1 MRRSSCKC
9 AVSEKQAPFGDTA
22 AARGQN
28 AAASQRERDRPDR
41 TAATLPRHASSGKY
55 RLRQKAIPFR
65 VQHVRRTPARC
76 SHRRPPHDGRIQQAA
91 RQTDTAAR
99 HGSKHTVEGC
109 GTPLSLAENRRAR
122 RRRKPFCVQYVRL
135 RAFLVTGWEDAA
147 TDARRTATAAFC
159 APQTPHGGVF
169 PLRASPVPSAII
181 IPYFG
186 ENDKDS
192 SKDFSQIAK
201 FYPSFIF
208 FS

>member
-1 MRRSSCKC
+1 MRRFGKVSALCQCGGCLRPKC
-9 AVSEKQAPFGDTA
+9 GCPA
-22 AARGQN
+22 ANTRSPRSDGRHPAEAR
-28 AAASQRERDRPDR
+28 RERKRR
-41 TAATLPRHASSGKY
+41 LP
-55 RLRQKAIPFR
+55 QKAIPFR
-65 VQHVRRTPARC
+65 VRHIRRTPARRP
-76 SHRRPPHDGRIQQAA
+76 HRRPPRGGRIQQAA

-99 HGSKHTVEGC
+99 HGSKHTVKGC

-135 RAFLVTGWEDAA
+135 RALLVTERKDGAA
-147 TDARRTATAAFC
+147 AARKAIAAAFC
-159 APQTPHGGVF
+159 APQTPRSGVF
-169 PLRASPVPSAII
+169 PLRASPAPSAII